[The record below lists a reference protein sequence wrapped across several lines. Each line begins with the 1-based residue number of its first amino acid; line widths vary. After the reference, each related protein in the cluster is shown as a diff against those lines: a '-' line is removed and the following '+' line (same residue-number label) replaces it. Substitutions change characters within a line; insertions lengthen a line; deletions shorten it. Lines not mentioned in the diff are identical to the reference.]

1 MNILFHKNFWKVIKL
16 SEEAEY
22 ILDRRKLKK
31 KLILWRIIAVVIGV
45 IGLFSLATFDKK
57 FAANLGIAD
66 QIARI
71 EVSGIITDNKARA
84 DILKKIAQDKSVKAL
99 IVSFNSPGGTT
110 TGGEALYE
118 DIRRVAKDRPVVA
131 VFGTMATSAAYMS
144 GVAADHI
151 IARSNSITGSVGV
164 IMQWAEVSNM
174 MDKLGVKMNE
184 MKSGN
189 LKAVP
194 SPFQPLDEFGRSSTQ
209 DMITE
214 SHKWFVD
221 LVVKRRKIQPNQIP
235 GFMEGSIYSGRQA
248 LKYGLIDEIGS
259 EEEALNWLKK
269 AKKVPGYLP
278 VIDWTTETHQSG
290 GLVGRAGLYI
300 AGLIGLDLK
309 PILKNLSQ
317 NGLMSA
323 RHSGSL
329 ISKWHP

>member
-1 MNILFHKNFWKVIKL
+1 MT
-16 SEEAEY
+16 EEAEY

-45 IGLFSLATFDKK
+45 VGLFSLATFDKK

-131 VFGTMATSAAYMS
+131 LFGTMATSAAYMS

-184 MKSGN
+184 VKSGD

-209 DMITE
+209 NMISE

-221 LVVKRRKIQPNQIP
+221 LVVERRGIKPAEIP

-259 EEEALNWLKK
+259 EEQALKWLQK
-269 AKKVPGYLP
+269 AKKVPSYLP
-278 VIDWTTETHQSG
+278 VIDWKTEPPHSG
-290 GLVGRAGLYI
+290 GLIGRAGLYI
-300 AGLIGLDLK
+300 ASLLGLDLK

-329 ISKWHP
+329 ISKWQP